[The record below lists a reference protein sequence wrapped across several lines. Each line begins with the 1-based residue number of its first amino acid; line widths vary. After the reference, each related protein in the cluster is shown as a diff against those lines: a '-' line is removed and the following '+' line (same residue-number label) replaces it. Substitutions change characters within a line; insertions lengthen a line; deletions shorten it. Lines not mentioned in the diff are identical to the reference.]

1 MTLCSFKLLCPRFAS
16 SFSPHL
22 AVWLPAMPGLRNVN
36 SQISASY
43 SPTGDFII
51 SASEDSKV
59 FVWSSG
65 NHSTGSTKSLY
76 RRDKQQSCEEFY
88 SRHVSVAILWPESS
102 SRLSLAALGS
112 ETPGKSDKIGSAR
125 VASELDLPTS
135 AEEIHLFEGEHSENH
150 SKCPSS
156 CLGRSPLGL
165 FGSGRK
171 NEVAVADESRIVKQ
185 VEIGTGESQ
194 GIQPN
199 VSPTAMSL
207 APSTTCPLSGT
218 CEDSPP
224 LHLQRCPS
232 FFPDSGPKGS
242 ATWPE
247 EKLPSFGSRLA
258 SGPELAP
265 TVSEG
270 NYMSGHV
277 VMEAIP
283 VVDDPPVVPA
293 SWGLVIVTAGLGG
306 EITTYQNYGLPVRL

>member
-1 MTLCSFKLLCPRFAS
+1 M
-16 SFSPHL
+16 
-22 AVWLPAMPGLRNVN
+22 N

-43 SPTGDFII
+43 SPNGEFII

-102 SRLSLAALGS
+102 SRPSHAALGI
-112 ETPGKSDKIGSAR
+112 ETAGKPDKIGSAR
-125 VASELDLPTS
+125 VASEPELPPS
-135 AEEIHLFEGEHSENH
+135 VEETRLFEGEHSENH

-165 FGSGRK
+165 FGSGKK
-171 NEVAVADESRIVKQ
+171 NDVTVADESTIAKQ
-185 VEIGTGESQ
+185 IDIGTGEIQ

-199 VSPTAMSL
+199 VSPSATSL
-207 APSTTCPLSGT
+207 VPSTTSALSGT
-218 CEDSPP
+218 CKNSPP
-224 LHLQRCPS
+224 PHLQRCPS

-258 SGPELAP
+258 SGSELAP

-270 NYMSGHV
+270 NNMSGRS
-277 VMEAIP
+277 VMEATA
-283 VVDDPPVVPA
+283 VVDDPPAVPA